1 MIFKYTANRR
11 GEVVTIDSSDDERGG
26 GSSRRYRGGSRR
38 DTKDDVQI
46 VSHNREDEYA
56 KMLEGDSEG
65 DDDEAK
71 VN

>member
-1 MIFKYTANRR
+1 MIFKYPALRR
-11 GEVVTIDSSDDERGG
+11 GEVVTIDSSDDERG
-26 GSSRRYRGGSRR
+26 SSRRHRGGSRR

-56 KMLEGDSEG
+56 KMLAGDSEG